1 MIGEH
6 LRAIA
11 FRIVE
16 IDGFA
21 DAVIGNARQSNA
33 LHRRMDQPAGD
44 ILARR
49 HQESGAVKASRIRR
63 FGNGLRIGLF
73 AVRAS

>member
-21 DAVIGNARQSNA
+21 DAGIGKARQSNA
-33 LHRRMDQPAGD
+33 LHRRMD
-44 ILARR
+44 RR
-49 HQESGAVKASRIRR
+49 AISLRVGIRK
-63 FGNGLRIGLF
+63 
-73 AVRAS
+73 AVR